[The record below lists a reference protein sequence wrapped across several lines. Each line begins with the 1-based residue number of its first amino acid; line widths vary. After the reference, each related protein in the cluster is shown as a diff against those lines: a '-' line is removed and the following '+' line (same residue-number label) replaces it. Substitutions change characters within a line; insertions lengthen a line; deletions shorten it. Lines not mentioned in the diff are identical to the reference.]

1 MKQTFL
7 TFLFLTLSIVV
18 FGQASGITEIRKLY
32 KETQDNKS
40 TYKRLTQDDFENSS
54 EGGELTAYQNS
65 TEVRLIEAKY
75 YGHMGKS
82 ESEYYYLNG
91 QIYFIFRKDFSYNMP
106 PTESGYDSD
115 KTTLEESRY
124 YFWNNKMIRW
134 ITPDGKYMDSELTE
148 YSDESTKLTSW
159 AVEFLEMVE

>member
-18 FGQASGITEIRKLY
+18 FGQANGITEIRKLY

-75 YGHMGKS
+75 YGNLGKS

-106 PTESGYDSD
+106 PT
-115 KTTLEESRY
+115 
-124 YFWNNKMIRW
+124 
-134 ITPDGKYMDSELTE
+134 
-148 YSDESTKLTSW
+148 
-159 AVEFLEMVE
+159 